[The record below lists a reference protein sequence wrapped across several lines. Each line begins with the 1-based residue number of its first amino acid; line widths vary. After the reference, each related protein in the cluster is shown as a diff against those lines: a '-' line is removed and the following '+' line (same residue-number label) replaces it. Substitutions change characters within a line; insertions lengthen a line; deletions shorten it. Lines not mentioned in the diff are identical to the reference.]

1 MDASEFDR
9 FAEEYEALHRANV
22 RISGE
27 EPEFFAAYKIAELER
42 SLGRRGAPR
51 PRSVLDFGCGVGN
64 SIVHLRRHFPDAEIV
79 GVDVSGRSLDVA
91 RARFGDL
98 ADFTHFD
105 GATLPFAPHRF
116 DVAFSACV
124 FHHIS
129 AAEHVPLLAEMRR
142 TLREH
147 GTVAIFEHNPINPL
161 TVYTVKTCPF
171 DENARLIR
179 AGTMLGRMAEAGFSA
194 LERRFCFFFPAFLRR
209 LRRFEPQLSWCPAG
223 AQYYILGRC

>member
-1 MDASEFDR
+1 M
-9 FAEEYEALHRANV
+9 
-22 RISGE
+22 
-27 EPEFFAAYKIAELER
+27 
-42 SLGRRGAPR
+42 
-51 PRSVLDFGCGVGN
+51 
-64 SIVHLRRHFPDAEIV
+64 
-79 GVDVSGRSLDVA
+79 SGRSLDVA

-129 AAEHVPLLAEMRR
+129 AAEHVPVLAEMRR

-171 DENARLIR
+171 DENARLIG
-179 AGTMLGRMAEAGFSA
+179 AGTMLRRMAEAGFSA
-194 LERRFCFFFPAFLRR
+194 LERRFCFPAFLRR

-223 AQYYILGRC
+223 AQYCIRPLLALLNGSMLLCAGRLREYVVRLSVIMAAAWLLQLGDVAANAIGYGCGLC